1 MAVKAE
7 ADSRRLGYRRIADVA
22 VWLRLGSYDCQKK
35 LRPDRAIG
43 SGRVDATRSSLW
55 SCLGLRVWS
64 CCTGANCGISAGAC
78 GNRKHGESKR
88 NE

>member
-22 VWLRLGSYDCQKK
+22 VWLRLGSYDCRKK

-43 SGRVDATRSSLW
+43 SCRVDATRGRLW
-55 SCLGLRVWS
+55 NRLGLRVWRG
-64 CCTGANCGISAGAC
+64 CTGANCGVSAGTR
-78 GNRKHGESKR
+78 GNCEHGESKR